1 MSDHLPYLLLVS
13 GDLSTLQALSLALTM
28 DGIAVSIATT
38 WSEVMSELQCL
49 SLSVILYDLIELDNE
64 ERRRLKVLRRT
75 RPDLPIVLLPC
86 LESPEL
92 SRAVEEGLI
101 TAYLVKPAPLGLLRE
116 CVHRLSAERQTV
128 ER

>member
-13 GDLSTLQALSLALTM
+13 GDLSILQTLSLALNL
-28 DGIAVSIATT
+28 DGYEVCSATN

-64 ERRRLKVLRRT
+64 ERRRLEVLRRT

-101 TAYLVKPAPLGLLRE
+101 AAYLMKPAPLGSLRE
-116 CVHRLSAERQTV
+116 CVHRLGAERQTA